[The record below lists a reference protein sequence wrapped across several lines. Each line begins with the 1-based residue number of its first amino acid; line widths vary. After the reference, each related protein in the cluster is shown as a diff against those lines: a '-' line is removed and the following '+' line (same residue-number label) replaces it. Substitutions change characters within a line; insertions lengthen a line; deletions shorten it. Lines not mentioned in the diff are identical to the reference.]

1 MFCSLGNPFLIF
13 FSLHVTTEYRDQSWF
28 VIMQIVRMQRQ
39 VDILVWVLE
48 NNDNNNSNSNT
59 SNKRQEN
66 YNLQIKDINKK
77 FNFADPVNKNNP
89 ET

>member
-1 MFCSLGNPFLIF
+1 
-13 FSLHVTTEYRDQSWF
+13 
-28 VIMQIVRMQRQ
+28 MQRQ

-48 NNDNNNSNSNT
+48 NNDNNNNNSNT